1 MPETTIQEQIVREAP
16 EIEAIK
22 LGLLQSARTLAD
34 RPVTLPEQQIAGFS
48 GLQQQAFDA
57 ATGPQGVGSYL
68 PGLLRGQEAQ
78 AAGLGT
84 LGTGLGTLGTGLGTM
99 GTGLGTLGT
108 GLDTM
113 GTGLA
118 TTTGALEAVEQARA
132 AAAGTAGLFQPTD
145 LSPYTNP
152 FQQQVIDTTLQRLD
166 EEGARAQN
174 QLAAQAGGAGAFGG
188 SRFGIESAQLGENLQ
203 DARARALAQLNQ
215 QNFAQA
221 LQTGQTAFENQQ
233 RRQAQQSQLF
243 SGLGAL
249 TGQLG
254 AQQAQIGGQQAGI
267 GGQQAGIG
275 AQQAQIGGQQIGAG
289 QALQQAGIRDLA
301 TLQQLGGQQQQQQRS
316 LLEAAR
322 ANAQKQLYEP
332 YSRVS
337 FLSDIYKGAPSTQTS
352 LGALTTPT
360 PPAPSAF
367 QQIAGAGTGLLGL
380 GVANKQLGGLF

>member
-22 LGLLQSARTLAD
+22 LGLLQSAQKLAD
-34 RPVTLPEQQIAGFS
+34 QPVTLPEQQIADFS
-48 GLQQQAFDA
+48 ALQQQAFQQAVDP
-57 ATGPQGVGSYL
+57 TTGVGAFL
-68 PGLLRGQEAQ
+68 PGVTAGTQ
-78 AAGLGT
+78 AL
-84 LGTGLGTLGTGLGTM
+84 
-99 GTGLGTLGT
+99 
-108 GLDTM
+108 

-118 TTTGALEAVEQARA
+118 TTQAALAPVEQARQA
-132 AAAGTAGLFQPTD
+132 ALGTAQLFQPTD
-145 LSPYTNP
+145 LSAYTNP
-152 FQQQVIDTTLQRLD
+152 FQQQVIDATLQRLD

-174 QLAAQAGGAGAFGG
+174 QLAAQARGAGAFGG
-188 SRFGIESAQLGENLQ
+188 SRFGLESAQLGESLQ
-203 DARARALAQLNQ
+203 DARARALAQLNA
-215 QNFAQA
+215 QNFTQA

-254 AQQAQIGGQQAGI
+254 AQQAQIGGQQ
-267 GGQQAGIG
+267 
-275 AQQAQIGGQQIGAG
+275 IGAG
-289 QALQQAGIRDLA
+289 QALQQAGLRDIA
-301 TLQQLGGQQQQQQRS
+301 ALQQLGGQQQQQQQS

-337 FLSDIYKGAPSTQTS
+337 FLCDIYKGAPSTQTS

-367 QQIAGAGTGLLGL
+367 QQVAGAGTGLLGL
-380 GVANKQLGGLF
+380 GIAGQQLKGLF

>member
-22 LGLLQSARTLAD
+22 LGLLQSAQELAD

-48 GLQQQAFDA
+48 GLQQRAFDEA
-57 ATGPQGVGSYL
+57 VGPQGVGSYL

-84 LGTGLGTLGTGLGTM
+84 LGTGL
-99 GTGLGTLGT
+99 
-108 GLDTM
+108 
-113 GTGLA
+113 A
-118 TTTGALEAVEQARA
+118 TTAGAFPAIEQARA

-145 LSPYTNP
+145 LSAYTNP
-152 FQQQVIDTTLQRLD
+152 FQQQVIDATLQRLD

-174 QLAAQAGGAGAFGG
+174 QLAGQAVGAGTFGG

-233 RRQAQQSQLF
+233 RRQAQQSQLL
-243 SGLGAL
+243 S
-249 TGQLG
+249 
-254 AQQAQIGGQQAGI
+254 GI
-267 GGQQAGIG
+267 GGLSGQLG

-289 QALQQAGIRDLA
+289 QALQQAGLRDIA
-301 TLQQLGGQQQQQQRS
+301 ALQQLGGQQQQFQQS
-316 LLEAAR
+316 LLEAER

-360 PPAPSAF
+360 PPAASTF
-367 QQIAGAGTGLLGL
+367 QQVAGAGTGLLGL
-380 GVANKQLGGLF
+380 GVAGQQLGGLFG

>member
-22 LGLLQSARTLAD
+22 TLAD

-48 GLQQQAFDA
+48 GLQQRAFADA
-57 ATGPQGVGSYL
+57 LGPQGVGSYL

-84 LGTGLGTLGTGLGTM
+84 LGTGL
-99 GTGLGTLGT
+99 
-108 GLDTM
+108 
-113 GTGLA
+113 A
-118 TTTGALEAVEQARA
+118 TTAGAFPAIEQARA

-145 LSPYTNP
+145 LSAYTNP
-152 FQQQVIDTTLQRLD
+152 FQQQVIDATLQRLD

-174 QLAAQAGGAGAFGG
+174 QLAGQAVGAGTFGG

-254 AQQAQIGGQQAGI
+254 AQQAQIGS
-267 GGQQAGIG
+267 QQAGIG
-275 AQQAQIGGQQIGAG
+275 AQQIGAG
-289 QALQQAGIRDLA
+289 QALQQAGLRDISA
-301 TLQQLGGQQQQQQRS
+301 LQQLGGQQQQQQQS

-367 QQIAGAGTGLLGL
+367 QQVAGAGTGLLGL
-380 GVANKQLGGLF
+380 GIAGKQLGGLF